1 MVMLDPNV
9 CVSQFYSLFQGRGD
23 AYGTWEGG
31 SEKCDVGVKEFV
43 NHLTGNLLIG
53 VYPLSDESMVRWG
66 CSDIDVDDL
75 DSARNLETAFAMKG
89 VPSFV
94 EKTRRGY
101 HVWVFADDWVPA
113 RVMRRAFLVAHQV
126 IGLPPKEVNPKQ
138 ESASGLGNYVR
149 LPYPGG
155 LLTLPSER
163 FVLGDDDKPLGLS
176 DFLEKAMIS
185 RVSGGLLAEL
195 AALFVAPQKKSFE
208 IKAGVGLMDALSR
221 VTPLI
226 ATIWR
231 EGPLEGVDRSTTLA
245 RMCHLMREAG
255 TPIGH
260 AFALLVDADKRWGKF
275 HLRPDGE
282 AHLMNMLELSYSRQE
297 VKP

>member
-1 MVMLDPNV
+1 MLDPNV
-9 CVSQFYSLFQGRGD
+9 CVSYFYSLFQGRDD

-31 SEKCDVGVKEFV
+31 SEKCDVGVKQFV

-53 VYPLSDESMVRWG
+53 VYPLTDESMVRWG

-75 DSARNLETAFAMKG
+75 DSARNLQTAFAVKR

-138 ESASGLGNYVR
+138 ESVSGLGNYVR

-155 LLTLPSER
+155 LLSLPSER
-163 FVLGDDDKPLGLS
+163 YVLDDDDKPLDLG
-176 DFLEKAMIS
+176 DFLGNAINS
-185 RVSGGLLAEL
+185 RVSEDLLSML
-195 AALFVAPQKKSFE
+195 ADMYSPPQRKSFDVV
-208 IKAGVGLMDALSR
+208 ANVGVMDALSR
-221 VTPLI
+221 VTPI
-226 ATIWR
+226 VAKIWR

-245 RMCHLMREAG
+245 RMCHLMREAN
-255 TPIGH
+255 TPVSH

-282 AHLMNMLELSYSRQE
+282 LHLRNMLEASYSKG
-297 VKP
+297 VS